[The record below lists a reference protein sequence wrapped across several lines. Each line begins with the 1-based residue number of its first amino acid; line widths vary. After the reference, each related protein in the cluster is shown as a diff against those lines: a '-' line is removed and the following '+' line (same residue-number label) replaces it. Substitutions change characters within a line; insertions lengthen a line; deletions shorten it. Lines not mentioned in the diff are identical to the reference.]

1 MIVTPNMSVTNHVP
15 DANQLTNQS
24 KHHPVHPQVQYL
36 KTVPQYEQRTPAW
49 YERRKTLMTAS
60 NVAAALSIKPFAS
73 FQGDPRREAINQI
86 VYGTFKGNVATRH
99 GQKYEDAVRDR
110 FDEILGTKTEEFGLL
125 VHSDV
130 HGKEHGLDWLGA
142 SPDGITNTGAMVE
155 IKCPYRREIDPGEVP
170 HHYLPQLMVQLEV
183 CDLELAYFVE
193 WQPSWLNKDGVEVFS
208 IQTVQRDRAWF
219 EKNKPLM
226 KSFYEELMYERA
238 NYVPP
243 PPPPKLIR
251 DGIYD
256 DIMHAKANATM
267 AFLEDEDEDVGAMFL
282 ED

>member
-1 MIVTPNMSVTNHVP
+1 
-15 DANQLTNQS
+15 
-24 KHHPVHPQVQYL
+24 
-36 KTVPQYEQRTPAW
+36 
-49 YERRKTLMTAS
+49 MTAS